1 MIGCPLLDRV
11 GAKIYPAEAVTGGE
25 RQPKGIFEYETLCY
39 VCYNMAR
46 TIPHREL
53 RNNSSEI
60 LEQVRNGETFEVTN
74 RGEPVAIL
82 SPPDRPATDRLRIRR
97 VTTGGDFGKIEGIE
111 IEDGS
116 GDTLDELRG
125 ER

>member
-1 MIGCPLLDRV
+1 M
-11 GAKIYPAEAVTGGE
+11 
-25 RQPKGIFEYETLCY
+25 CY
-39 VCYNMAR
+39 VCYEMPK

-53 RNNSSEI
+53 RNNSSAI

-82 SPPDRPATDRLRIRR
+82 SPPERRAVDRLRIRPAKR
-97 VTTGGDFGKIEGIE
+97 TRRFAELKGIA
-111 IEDGS
+111 IDGS
-116 GDTLDELRG
+116 SEEVLRDLRG

>member
-1 MIGCPLLDRV
+1 MGHEEGL
-11 GAKIYPAEAVTGGE
+11 
-25 RQPKGIFEYETLCY
+25 IFGMTTVCY
-39 VCYNMAR
+39 VCYEMAK

-82 SPPDRPATDRLRIRR
+82 SPPDRPATDRLRIRPATAR
-97 VTTGGDFGKIEGIE
+97 AGFGKIEGVE
-111 IEDGS
+111 IEGRS
-116 GDTLDELRG
+116 GETLDELRG

>member
-1 MIGCPLLDRV
+1 M
-11 GAKIYPAEAVTGGE
+11 
-25 RQPKGIFEYETLCY
+25 LCY
-39 VCYNMAR
+39 VCYAMAR

-82 SPPDRPATDRLRIRR
+82 SPPDRSATERLRVRPATN
-97 VTTGGDFGKIEGIE
+97 GEDFAGIEGVE
-111 IEDGS
+111 IEARS
-116 GDTLDELRG
+116 ADTLGDLRG